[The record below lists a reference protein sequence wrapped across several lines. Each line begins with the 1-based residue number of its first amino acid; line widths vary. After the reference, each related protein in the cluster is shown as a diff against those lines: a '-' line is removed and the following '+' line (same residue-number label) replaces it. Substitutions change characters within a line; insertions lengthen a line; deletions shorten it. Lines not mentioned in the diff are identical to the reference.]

1 MKRILTILAL
11 SLLCLIS
18 NAQLVWKISGNGT
31 KKPSYI
37 LGTHHGCPFTYCDSI
52 PGLMKAFDKVDNIIG
67 EINMIEL
74 AEMSPERMQKMQAM
88 MMMPADTSL
97 LSLFNKE
104 ETVKVNAWLIKEL
117 GANLEMLSMMMPTD
131 TSLLSLFNEE
141 ETAEVNAWLM
151 KEMGANLEMLS
162 MMNPMT
168 IMVTVQN
175 KVMMEVIP
183 DVADMT
189 TIDKYMQTLGQSKGK
204 TIGELETADYQMEL
218 LYGNSLEEQADALLE
233 MIDLGNSKELMI
245 QLTDAYK
252 SQNLDTLW
260 EIFQEQMTGYEY
272 DAIVKVRNLNW
283 EKQMK
288 ELLPRQTTLFVV
300 GAGYLPGEFGMINLL
315 REAGYKVK
323 PVKR

>member
-11 SLLCLIS
+11 TLLCLTS
-18 NAQLVWKISGNGT
+18 NAQLVWKISGNGI

-52 PGLMKAFDKVDNIIG
+52 PGLMKAFDKVANIIG
-67 EINMIEL
+67 EINMIEF

-97 LSLFNKE
+97 LSLFSTE
-104 ETVKVNAWLIKEL
+104 EAAKVNEWLGKKM
-117 GANLEMLSMMMPTD
+117 GASLEMLS
-131 TSLLSLFNEE
+131 
-141 ETAEVNAWLM
+141 VM
-151 KEMGANLEMLS
+151 K
-162 MMNPMT
+162 PMT

-175 KVMMEVIP
+175 KEMMEVIP
-183 DVADMT
+183 EIATMT
-189 TIDKYMQTLGQSKGK
+189 TIDKYMQTLGQRKGK

-233 MIDLGNSKELMI
+233 MIDHGDSKGLLQ
-245 QLTDAYK
+245 QLTNAYK

-260 EIFQEQMTGYEY
+260 KVFQEQMTGYEY

-288 ELLPRQTTLFVV
+288 ELLPQQTTLFVV
-300 GAGYLPGEFGMINLL
+300 GAGHLPGESGMINLL
-315 REAGYKVK
+315 REAGFKVK
-323 PVKR
+323 PVKK

>member
-11 SLLCLIS
+11 SLLCLTS

-67 EINMIEL
+67 EINMIEF

-97 LSLFNKE
+97 LSLFSTE
-104 ETVKVNAWLIKEL
+104 EAAKVNEWLGKKM
-117 GANLEMLSMMMPTD
+117 GASLEMLS
-131 TSLLSLFNEE
+131 
-141 ETAEVNAWLM
+141 VM
-151 KEMGANLEMLS
+151 K
-162 MMNPMT
+162 PMT

-175 KVMMEVIP
+175 KEMMEVIP
-183 DVADMT
+183 EIATMT
-189 TIDKYMQTLGQSKGK
+189 TIDKYMQTLGQWKGK

-233 MIDLGNSKELMI
+233 MIDHGDSKGLLQ
-245 QLTDAYK
+245 QLTNAYK

-260 EIFQEQMTGYEY
+260 KVFQEQMTGYEY

-288 ELLPRQTTLFVV
+288 ELLPKQTTLFVV
-300 GAGYLPGEFGMINLL
+300 GAGHLPGEYGMINLL
-315 REAGYKVK
+315 RESGYKVK
-323 PVKR
+323 PVKKL

>member
-11 SLLCLIS
+11 SLMCLTS
-18 NAQLVWKISGNGT
+18 NAQLVWKISGNGIQ
-31 KKPSYI
+31 KPSYI
-37 LGTHHGCPFTYCDSI
+37 LGTHHGCPFNYCDSI

-67 EINMIEL
+67 EINMIEFS
-74 AEMSPERMQKMQAM
+74 EMSPERMQKMQAM

-97 LSLFNKE
+97 LSLFNEE
-104 ETVKVNAWLIKEL
+104 ETAKVNDWLKNQM
-117 GANLEMLSMMMPTD
+117 GASLEMLS
-131 TSLLSLFNEE
+131 
-141 ETAEVNAWLM
+141 VM
-151 KEMGANLEMLS
+151 K
-162 MMNPMT
+162 PMT

-175 KVMMEVIP
+175 KILMEMMPEL
-183 DVADMT
+183 ATMT
-189 TIDKYMQTLGQSKGK
+189 SIDKYMQTLGQRKGK

-233 MIDLGNSKELMI
+233 MIDHGDSKGLLQ
-245 QLTDAYK
+245 QLTNAYK

-260 EIFQEQMTGYEY
+260 KVFQEQMTGYEY

-288 ELLPRQTTLFVV
+288 ELLPKQSTLFVV
-300 GAGYLPGEFGMINLL
+300 GAGHLPGESGMINLL

-323 PVKR
+323 PVKK

>member
-1 MKRILTILAL
+1 MKRILTLLAL
-11 SLLCLIS
+11 SLLCLTS
-18 NAQLVWKISGNGT
+18 NAQLVWKISGNGI

-37 LGTHHGCPFTYCDSI
+37 LGTHHGCPFTYCDSN

-67 EINMIEL
+67 EINMIEF

-97 LSLFNKE
+97 LSLFSTE
-104 ETVKVNAWLIKEL
+104 EAAKVNEWLGKKM
-117 GANLEMLSMMMPTD
+117 GASLEMLS
-131 TSLLSLFNEE
+131 
-141 ETAEVNAWLM
+141 VM
-151 KEMGANLEMLS
+151 K
-162 MMNPMT
+162 PMT

-175 KVMMEVIP
+175 KEMMEVIP
-183 DVADMT
+183 EIATMT
-189 TIDKYMQTLGQSKGK
+189 TIDKYMQTLGQRKGK

-233 MIDLGNSKELMI
+233 MIDHGDSKGLLQ
-245 QLTDAYK
+245 QLTNAYK

-260 EIFQEQMTGYEY
+260 KVFQEQMTGYEY

-288 ELLPRQTTLFVV
+288 ELLPKQSTLFVV
-300 GAGYLPGEFGMINLL
+300 GAGHLPGEFGMINLL

-323 PVKR
+323 PVKK

>member
-1 MKRILTILAL
+1 MKRILILLAL
-11 SLLCLIS
+11 SLLCLTS
-18 NAQLVWKISGNGT
+18 NAQLVWKISGNGI

-67 EINMIEL
+67 EINMIEF

-97 LSLFNKE
+97 LSLFSTE
-104 ETVKVNAWLIKEL
+104 EAAKVNEWLGKKM
-117 GANLEMLSMMMPTD
+117 GASLEMLS
-131 TSLLSLFNEE
+131 
-141 ETAEVNAWLM
+141 VM
-151 KEMGANLEMLS
+151 K
-162 MMNPMT
+162 PMT

-175 KVMMEVIP
+175 KEMMEVIP
-183 DVADMT
+183 EIATMT
-189 TIDKYMQTLGQSKGK
+189 TIDKYMQTLGQRKGK

-233 MIDLGNSKELMI
+233 MIDHRDSKELLQ
-245 QLTDAYK
+245 QLTNAYK

-260 EIFQEQMTGYEY
+260 KVFQEQMTGYEY

-288 ELLPRQTTLFVV
+288 ELLPKQSTLFVV
-300 GAGYLPGEFGMINLL
+300 GAGHLPGEYGMINLL

-323 PVKR
+323 PVMK

>member
-1 MKRILTILAL
+1 MKRILTLLAL
-11 SLLCLIS
+11 SLLCLTS
-18 NAQLVWKISGNGT
+18 NAQLVWKISGNGI

-67 EINMIEL
+67 EINMIEF

-97 LSLFNKE
+97 LSLFSTE
-104 ETVKVNAWLIKEL
+104 EAAKVNEWLGK
-117 GANLEMLSMMMPTD
+117 
-131 TSLLSLFNEE
+131 
-141 ETAEVNAWLM
+141 
-151 KEMGANLEMLS
+151 KMGASLEILS
-162 MMNPMT
+162 VMKPMT

-175 KVMMEVIP
+175 KEMMEVIP
-183 DVADMT
+183 EIATMT
-189 TIDKYMQTLGQSKGK
+189 TIDKYMQTLGQRKGK

-233 MIDLGNSKELMI
+233 MIDHGDSKGLLQ
-245 QLTDAYK
+245 QLTNAYK

-260 EIFQEQMTGYEY
+260 KVFQEQMTGYEY

-288 ELLPRQTTLFVV
+288 ELLPKQSTLFVV
-300 GAGYLPGEFGMINLL
+300 GAGHLPGEFGMINLL

-323 PVKR
+323 PVKK

>member
-1 MKRILTILAL
+1 MKRILTLLAL
-11 SLLCLIS
+11 SLLCLTS
-18 NAQLVWKISGNGT
+18 NAQLVWKISGNGI

-67 EINMIEL
+67 EINMIEF

-97 LSLFNKE
+97 LSLFSTE
-104 ETVKVNAWLIKEL
+104 EAAKVNEWLGKKM
-117 GANLEMLSMMMPTD
+117 GASLEMLS
-131 TSLLSLFNEE
+131 
-141 ETAEVNAWLM
+141 VM
-151 KEMGANLEMLS
+151 K
-162 MMNPMT
+162 PMT

-175 KVMMEVIP
+175 KEMMEVIP
-183 DVADMT
+183 EIATMT
-189 TIDKYMQTLGQSKGK
+189 TIDKYMQTLGQRKGK

-233 MIDLGNSKELMI
+233 MIDHGDSKGLLQ
-245 QLTDAYK
+245 QLTNAYK

-260 EIFQEQMTGYEY
+260 KVFQEQMTGYEY

-288 ELLPRQTTLFVV
+288 ELLPKQSTLFVV
-300 GAGYLPGEFGMINLL
+300 GAGHLPGESGMINLL

-323 PVKR
+323 PVKK

>member
-1 MKRILTILAL
+1 MKRILTLLAL
-11 SLLCLIS
+11 SLLCLTS
-18 NAQLVWKISGNGT
+18 NAQLVWKISGNGI

-52 PGLMKAFDKVDNIIG
+52 PGLMKAFDKMDNIIG

-88 MMMPADTSL
+88 MMMPAGTSL
-97 LSLFNKE
+97 LSLFSTE
-104 ETVKVNAWLIKEL
+104 EAAKVNEWLGK
-117 GANLEMLSMMMPTD
+117 
-131 TSLLSLFNEE
+131 
-141 ETAEVNAWLM
+141 
-151 KEMGANLEMLS
+151 KMGASLEILS
-162 MMNPMT
+162 VMKPMT

-175 KVMMEVIP
+175 KEMMEVIP
-183 DVADMT
+183 EIATMT

-204 TIGELETADYQMEL
+204 TIRELETADYQMEL

-233 MIDLGNSKELMI
+233 MIDHGDSKGLLQ
-245 QLTDAYK
+245 QLTNAYK

-260 EIFQEQMTGYEY
+260 KVFQEQMTGYEY

-288 ELLPRQTTLFVV
+288 ELLPKQSTLFVV
-300 GAGYLPGEFGMINLL
+300 GAGHLPGESGMINLL

-323 PVKR
+323 PVKK

>member
-1 MKRILTILAL
+1 MKRILTLLAL
-11 SLLCLIS
+11 SLLCLTS
-18 NAQLVWKISGNGT
+18 NAQLVWKISGNGI

-67 EINMIEL
+67 EINMIEF

-97 LSLFNKE
+97 LSLFSTE
-104 ETVKVNAWLIKEL
+104 EAAKANEWLGKKM
-117 GANLEMLSMMMPTD
+117 GASLEMLS
-131 TSLLSLFNEE
+131 
-141 ETAEVNAWLM
+141 VM
-151 KEMGANLEMLS
+151 K
-162 MMNPMT
+162 PMT

-175 KVMMEVIP
+175 KEMMEVIP
-183 DVADMT
+183 EIATMT
-189 TIDKYMQTLGQSKGK
+189 TIDKYMQTLGQRKGK

-233 MIDLGNSKELMI
+233 MIDHGDSKGLLQ
-245 QLTDAYK
+245 QLTNAYK

-260 EIFQEQMTGYEY
+260 KVFQEQMTGYEY

-288 ELLPRQTTLFVV
+288 EILPKQTTLFVV
-300 GAGYLPGEFGMINLL
+300 GAGHLPGEYGMINLL

-323 PVKR
+323 PVKK

>member
-1 MKRILTILAL
+1 MKRILTLLAL
-11 SLLCLIS
+11 SLLCLTS
-18 NAQLVWKISGNGT
+18 NAQLVWKISGNGI

-67 EINMIEL
+67 EINMIEF

-97 LSLFNKE
+97 LSLFSTE
-104 ETVKVNAWLIKEL
+104 EAAKVNEWLGKKM
-117 GANLEMLSMMMPTD
+117 GASLEMLS
-131 TSLLSLFNEE
+131 
-141 ETAEVNAWLM
+141 VM
-151 KEMGANLEMLS
+151 K
-162 MMNPMT
+162 PMT

-175 KVMMEVIP
+175 KEMMEVIP
-183 DVADMT
+183 EIATMT
-189 TIDKYMQTLGQSKGK
+189 TIDKYMQTLGQRKGK

-233 MIDLGNSKELMI
+233 MIDHGDSKGLLQ
-245 QLTDAYK
+245 QLTNAYK

-260 EIFQEQMTGYEY
+260 KVFQEQMTGYEY

-288 ELLPRQTTLFVV
+288 ELLPKQSTLFVV
-300 GAGYLPGEFGMINLL
+300 GAGHLPGESGMINLL

-323 PVKR
+323 PVRK

>member
-11 SLLCLIS
+11 SLMCLTS
-18 NAQLVWKISGNGT
+18 NAQLVWKISGNGIQ
-31 KKPSYI
+31 KPSYI
-37 LGTHHGCPFTYCDSI
+37 LGTHHGCPFNYCDSI
-52 PGLMKAFDKVDNIIG
+52 PGLMKALDKVDNIIG

-88 MMMPADTSL
+88 MMMPADTSP
-97 LSLFNKE
+97 LSLFSTE
-104 ETVKVNAWLIKEL
+104 EAAKVNEWLGKKM
-117 GANLEMLSMMMPTD
+117 GASLEMLS
-131 TSLLSLFNEE
+131 
-141 ETAEVNAWLM
+141 VM
-151 KEMGANLEMLS
+151 K
-162 MMNPMT
+162 PMT

-175 KVMMEVIP
+175 KEMMEVIP
-183 DVADMT
+183 EIATMT
-189 TIDKYMQTLGQSKGK
+189 TIDKYMQTLGQRKGK

-233 MIDLGNSKELMI
+233 MIDHGDSKGLLQ
-245 QLTDAYK
+245 QLTNAYK

-260 EIFQEQMTGYEY
+260 KVFQEQMTGYEY

-288 ELLPRQTTLFVV
+288 EILPKQTTLFVV
-300 GAGYLPGEFGMINLL
+300 GAGHLPGEYGMINLL

-323 PVKR
+323 PVKK

>member
-11 SLLCLIS
+11 SFLCLTS
-18 NAQLVWKISGNGT
+18 NAQLVWKISGNGI

-67 EINMIEL
+67 EINMIEF

-97 LSLFNKE
+97 LSLFSTE
-104 ETVKVNAWLIKEL
+104 EAAKVNEWLGKKM
-117 GANLEMLSMMMPTD
+117 GASLEMLS
-131 TSLLSLFNEE
+131 
-141 ETAEVNAWLM
+141 VM
-151 KEMGANLEMLS
+151 K
-162 MMNPMT
+162 PMT

-175 KVMMEVIP
+175 KEMMEVIP
-183 DVADMT
+183 EIATMT
-189 TIDKYMQTLGQSKGK
+189 TIDKYMQTLGQRKGK

-233 MIDLGNSKELMI
+233 MIDHGDSKGLLQ
-245 QLTDAYK
+245 QLTNAYK

-260 EIFQEQMTGYEY
+260 KVFQEQMTGYEY

-288 ELLPRQTTLFVV
+288 ELLPKQSTLFVV
-300 GAGYLPGEFGMINLL
+300 GAGHLPGEFGMINLL
-315 REAGYKVK
+315 REAGFKLK
-323 PVKR
+323 PVRK

>member
-1 MKRILTILAL
+1 MKRILTLLAL
-11 SLLCLIS
+11 SLLCLTS
-18 NAQLVWKISGNGT
+18 NAQLVWKISGNGI

-52 PGLMKAFDKVDNIIG
+52 PGLMKSFDKVDNIIG

-97 LSLFNKE
+97 LSLFSTE
-104 ETVKVNAWLIKEL
+104 EAAKVNEWLGKKM
-117 GANLEMLSMMMPTD
+117 GASLEMLS
-131 TSLLSLFNEE
+131 
-141 ETAEVNAWLM
+141 VM
-151 KEMGANLEMLS
+151 K
-162 MMNPMT
+162 PMT

-175 KVMMEVIP
+175 KEMMEVIP
-183 DVADMT
+183 EIATMT
-189 TIDKYMQTLGQSKGK
+189 TIDKYMQTLGQWKGK

-233 MIDLGNSKELMI
+233 MIDHGDSKGLLQ
-245 QLTDAYK
+245 QLTNAYK

-260 EIFQEQMTGYEY
+260 KVFQEQMTGYEY

-288 ELLPRQTTLFVV
+288 ELLPKQSTLFVV
-300 GAGYLPGEFGMINLL
+300 GAGHLPGEYGMINLL
-315 REAGYKVK
+315 REAGFKVK
-323 PVKR
+323 PVRK

>member
-11 SLLCLIS
+11 SLMCLTS
-18 NAQLVWKISGNGT
+18 NAQLVWKISGNGIQ
-31 KKPSYI
+31 KPSYI
-37 LGTHHGCPFTYCDSI
+37 LGTHHGCPFNYCDSI

-67 EINMIEL
+67 EINMIEFS
-74 AEMSPERMQKMQAM
+74 EMSPERMQKMQAM

-97 LSLFNKE
+97 LSLFNEE
-104 ETVKVNAWLIKEL
+104 ETAKVNAWLKDEM
-117 GANLEMLSMMMPTD
+117 GASLEMLS
-131 TSLLSLFNEE
+131 
-141 ETAEVNAWLM
+141 VM
-151 KEMGANLEMLS
+151 K
-162 MMNPMT
+162 PMT

-175 KVMMEVIP
+175 KKMMEVIP
-183 DVADMT
+183 EIATMT
-189 TIDKYMQTLGQSKGK
+189 TIDKYMQTLGQRKGK

-233 MIDLGNSKELMI
+233 MIDHGDSKGLLQ
-245 QLTDAYK
+245 QLTNAYK

-260 EIFQEQMTGYEY
+260 KVFQEQMTGYEY

-288 ELLPRQTTLFVV
+288 ELLPKQSTLFVV
-300 GAGYLPGEFGMINLL
+300 GAGHLPGESGMINLL

-323 PVKR
+323 PVKK

>member
-1 MKRILTILAL
+1 MKRILTIMAL
-11 SLLCLIS
+11 SLLCLTS
-18 NAQLVWKISGNGT
+18 NAQLVWKISGNGI

-52 PGLMKAFDKVDNIIG
+52 PGLMKAFDKVDHIIG
-67 EINMIEL
+67 EINMIEF

-97 LSLFNKE
+97 
-104 ETVKVNAWLIKEL
+104 
-117 GANLEMLSMMMPTD
+117 M
-131 TSLLSLFNEE
+131 SLFNEE
-141 ETAEVNAWLM
+141 ETAKINEWLM
-151 KEMGANLEMLS
+151 KEMGASLEMLS
-162 MMNPMT
+162 VMKPMT

-183 DVADMT
+183 EIATMT
-189 TIDKYMQTLGQSKGK
+189 SIDKYMQTLGQSKGK

-218 LYGNSLEEQADALLE
+218 LYGDSLGEQADALLE
-233 MIDLGNSKELMI
+233 MIGQGESKGLMV

-283 EKQMK
+283 EHQMK
-288 ELLPRQTTLFVV
+288 ELLPQ
-300 GAGYLPGEFGMINLL
+300 
-315 REAGYKVK
+315 
-323 PVKR
+323 

>member
-1 MKRILTILAL
+1 MKRIITILAL
-11 SLLCLIS
+11 SLLCLTS
-18 NAQLVWKISGNGT
+18 NAQLVWKISGNGI

-67 EINMIEL
+67 EINMIEF

-97 LSLFNKE
+97 LSLFSTE
-104 ETVKVNAWLIKEL
+104 EAAKVNEWLGKKM
-117 GANLEMLSMMMPTD
+117 GASLEMLS
-131 TSLLSLFNEE
+131 
-141 ETAEVNAWLM
+141 VM
-151 KEMGANLEMLS
+151 K
-162 MMNPMT
+162 PMT

-175 KVMMEVIP
+175 KEMMEVIP
-183 DVADMT
+183 EIATMT
-189 TIDKYMQTLGQSKGK
+189 TIDKYMQTLGQRKGK

-233 MIDLGNSKELMI
+233 MIDHGDSKGLLQ
-245 QLTDAYK
+245 QLTNAYK

-260 EIFQEQMTGYEY
+260 KVFQEQMTGYEY

-288 ELLPRQTTLFVV
+288 EILPKQTTLFVV
-300 GAGYLPGEFGMINLL
+300 GAGHLPGEYGMINLL

-323 PVKR
+323 PVKK

>member
-1 MKRILTILAL
+1 MKRIFTILAL
-11 SLLCLIS
+11 SLMCFTS
-18 NAQLVWKISGNGT
+18 NAQLVWKISGNGI

-37 LGTHHGCPFTYCDSI
+37 LGTHHGCPFNYCDSI

-67 EINMIEL
+67 EINMIEF
-74 AEMSPERMQKMQAM
+74 AEMSPERMQQMQAM

-97 LSLFNKE
+97 LSLFNEE
-104 ETVKVNAWLIKEL
+104 ETAKVNEWLKKEM
-117 GANLEMLSMMMPTD
+117 GASLEMLSMM
-131 TSLLSLFNEE
+131 
-141 ETAEVNAWLM
+141 
-151 KEMGANLEMLS
+151 K
-162 MMNPMT
+162 PMT

-175 KVMMEVIP
+175 KEMMEVIP
-183 DVADMT
+183 EIATMT

-233 MIDLGNSKELMI
+233 MIDHGDSKGLLQ
-245 QLTDAYK
+245 QLTNAYK

-260 EIFQEQMTGYEY
+260 KVFQEQMTGYEY

-288 ELLPRQTTLFVV
+288 ELLPKQSTLFVV
-300 GAGYLPGEFGMINLL
+300 GAGHLPGESGMINLL

-323 PVKR
+323 PVKK

>member
-1 MKRILTILAL
+1 MKRILTLLAL
-11 SLLCLIS
+11 SLLCLTS
-18 NAQLVWKISGNGT
+18 NAQLVWKISGNGI

-88 MMMPADTSL
+88 MMMPVDTSL
-97 LSLFNKE
+97 LSLFSTE
-104 ETVKVNAWLIKEL
+104 EAAKVNEWLGKKM
-117 GANLEMLSMMMPTD
+117 GASLEMLS
-131 TSLLSLFNEE
+131 
-141 ETAEVNAWLM
+141 AM
-151 KEMGANLEMLS
+151 K
-162 MMNPMT
+162 PMT
-168 IMVTVQN
+168 IMVTAQN
-175 KVMMEVIP
+175 KEMMEVIP
-183 DVADMT
+183 EIATMT
-189 TIDKYMQTLGQSKGK
+189 TIDKYMQTLGQRKGK

-233 MIDLGNSKELMI
+233 MIDHGDSKGLLQ
-245 QLTDAYK
+245 QLTNAYK

-260 EIFQEQMTGYEY
+260 KVFQEQMTGYEY

-288 ELLPRQTTLFVV
+288 EILPKQTTLFVV
-300 GAGYLPGEFGMINLL
+300 GAGHLPGEYGMINLL
-315 REAGYKVK
+315 QEAGYKVK
-323 PVKR
+323 PVKK

>member
-11 SLLCLIS
+11 SLLCLTS
-18 NAQLVWKISGNGT
+18 NAQLVWKISGNGIR
-31 KKPSYI
+31 KPSYI
-37 LGTHHGCPFTYCDSI
+37 LGTHHGCPFNYCDSI

-67 EINMIEL
+67 EINMIKL
-74 AEMSPERMQKMQAM
+74 DDMSPERMQKMQAM

-97 LSLFNKE
+97 LSLFSTE
-104 ETVKVNAWLIKEL
+104 EAEKVNEWLGKKM
-117 GANLEMLSMMMPTD
+117 GASLEMLS
-131 TSLLSLFNEE
+131 
-141 ETAEVNAWLM
+141 VM
-151 KEMGANLEMLS
+151 K
-162 MMNPMT
+162 PMT

-183 DVADMT
+183 DVANMT
-189 TIDKYMQTLGQSKGK
+189 TVDKYMQTLGQSKGK
-204 TIGELETADYQMEL
+204 SIGELETADYQMEL
-218 LYGNSLEEQADALLE
+218 LYGDSLEEQADALLE
-233 MIDLGNSKELMI
+233 MIGHGDSKGLLQ

-260 EIFQEQMTGYEY
+260 AIFQEQMTGYEY

-288 ELLPRQTTLFVV
+288 ELLPKQTTLFVV
-300 GAGYLPGEFGMINLL
+300 GAGHLPGEYGMINLL

-323 PVKR
+323 TVKK

>member
-11 SLLCLIS
+11 SLMCLTS
-18 NAQLVWKISGNGT
+18 NAQLVWKISGNRI

-67 EINMIEL
+67 EINMIEF

-97 LSLFNKE
+97 LSLFSTE
-104 ETVKVNAWLIKEL
+104 EAAKVNEWLGKKM
-117 GANLEMLSMMMPTD
+117 GASLEMLS
-131 TSLLSLFNEE
+131 
-141 ETAEVNAWLM
+141 VM
-151 KEMGANLEMLS
+151 K
-162 MMNPMT
+162 PMT

-175 KVMMEVIP
+175 KEMMEVIP
-183 DVADMT
+183 EIATMT
-189 TIDKYMQTLGQSKGK
+189 TIDKYMQTLGQRKGK

-233 MIDLGNSKELMI
+233 MIDHGDSKGLLQ
-245 QLTDAYK
+245 QLTNAYK

-260 EIFQEQMTGYEY
+260 KVFQEQMTGYEY

-288 ELLPRQTTLFVV
+288 ELLPKQSTLFVV
-300 GAGYLPGEFGMINLL
+300 GAGHLPGESGMINLL

-323 PVKR
+323 PVKK

>member
-11 SLLCLIS
+11 SLLCLTS
-18 NAQLVWKISGNGT
+18 NAQLVWKISGNGIR
-31 KKPSYI
+31 KPSYI
-37 LGTHHGCPFTYCDSI
+37 LGTHHGCPFNYCDSI

-67 EINMIEL
+67 EINMIKL
-74 AEMSPERMQKMQAM
+74 DDMSPERMQKMQAM

-97 LSLFNKE
+97 LSLFSTE
-104 ETVKVNAWLIKEL
+104 EAAKVNEWLGKKM
-117 GANLEMLSMMMPTD
+117 GASLEMLS
-131 TSLLSLFNEE
+131 
-141 ETAEVNAWLM
+141 VM
-151 KEMGANLEMLS
+151 K
-162 MMNPMT
+162 PMT

-175 KVMMEVIP
+175 KEMMEVIP
-183 DVADMT
+183 EIATMT
-189 TIDKYMQTLGQSKGK
+189 TIDKYMQTLGQWKGK

-233 MIDLGNSKELMI
+233 MIDHGDSKGLLQ
-245 QLTDAYK
+245 QLTNAYK

-260 EIFQEQMTGYEY
+260 KVFQEQMTGYEY

-288 ELLPRQTTLFVV
+288 ELLPKQSTLFVV
-300 GAGYLPGEFGMINLL
+300 GAGHLPGEYGMINLL

-323 PVKR
+323 PVKK

>member
-1 MKRILTILAL
+1 MKRILTLLAL
-11 SLLCLIS
+11 SLLCLTS
-18 NAQLVWKISGNGT
+18 NAQLVWKISGNGI

-67 EINMIEL
+67 EINMIEF

-97 LSLFNKE
+97 LSLFSTE
-104 ETVKVNAWLIKEL
+104 EAAKVNEWLGKKM
-117 GANLEMLSMMMPTD
+117 GASLEMLS
-131 TSLLSLFNEE
+131 
-141 ETAEVNAWLM
+141 VM
-151 KEMGANLEMLS
+151 K
-162 MMNPMT
+162 PMT

-175 KVMMEVIP
+175 KEMMEVIP
-183 DVADMT
+183 EIATMT
-189 TIDKYMQTLGQSKGK
+189 TIDKYMQTLGQRKGK

-233 MIDLGNSKELMI
+233 MIDHGDSKELLQ
-245 QLTDAYK
+245 QLTNAYK

-260 EIFQEQMTGYEY
+260 KVFQEQMTGYEY

-283 EKQMK
+283 EKQMT
-288 ELLPRQTTLFVV
+288 ELLPKQSTLFVV
-300 GAGYLPGEFGMINLL
+300 GAGHLPGESGMINLL
-315 REAGYKVK
+315 REAGFKVK
-323 PVKR
+323 PVKK

>member
-11 SLLCLIS
+11 SLLCLTS
-18 NAQLVWKISGNGT
+18 NAQLLWKISGNGI

-37 LGTHHGCPFTYCDSI
+37 LGSHHGCPSSYCDSI

-67 EINMIEL
+67 EINMIEFDQ
-74 AEMSPERMQKMQAM
+74 MSPERMQKMQAM

-97 LSLFNKE
+97 LSLFSTE
-104 ETVKVNAWLIKEL
+104 EAAKVNEWLGKKM
-117 GANLEMLSMMMPTD
+117 GASLEMLS
-131 TSLLSLFNEE
+131 
-141 ETAEVNAWLM
+141 VM
-151 KEMGANLEMLS
+151 K
-162 MMNPMT
+162 PMT

-175 KVMMEVIP
+175 KEMMEVIP
-183 DVADMT
+183 EIATMT
-189 TIDKYMQTLGQSKGK
+189 TIDKYMQTLGQRKGK

-233 MIDLGNSKELMI
+233 MIDHGDSKGLLQ
-245 QLTDAYK
+245 QLTNAYK

-260 EIFQEQMTGYEY
+260 KVFQEQMTGYEY

-288 ELLPRQTTLFVV
+288 EILPKQTTLFVV
-300 GAGYLPGEFGMINLL
+300 GAGHLPGEYGMINLL
-315 REAGYKVK
+315 QEAGYKVK
-323 PVKR
+323 PVKK

>member
-1 MKRILTILAL
+1 MKRIFTILAL
-11 SLLCLIS
+11 SLLCLTS
-18 NAQLVWKISGNGT
+18 NAQLVWKISGNGI

-67 EINMIEL
+67 EINMIEF

-97 LSLFNKE
+97 LSLFSTE
-104 ETVKVNAWLIKEL
+104 EAAKVNEWLGKKM
-117 GANLEMLSMMMPTD
+117 GASLEMLS
-131 TSLLSLFNEE
+131 
-141 ETAEVNAWLM
+141 VM
-151 KEMGANLEMLS
+151 K
-162 MMNPMT
+162 PMT

-175 KVMMEVIP
+175 KEMMEVIP
-183 DVADMT
+183 EIATMT
-189 TIDKYMQTLGQSKGK
+189 TIDKYMQTLGQWKGK

-233 MIDLGNSKELMI
+233 MIDHGDSKGLLQ
-245 QLTDAYK
+245 QLTNAYK

-260 EIFQEQMTGYEY
+260 KVFQEQMTGYEY

-288 ELLPRQTTLFVV
+288 ELLPKQSTLFVV
-300 GAGYLPGEFGMINLL
+300 GAGHLPGEYGMINLL
-315 REAGYKVK
+315 REAGFKVK
-323 PVKR
+323 PVRK

>member
-11 SLLCLIS
+11 SLMCLTS
-18 NAQLVWKISGNGT
+18 NAQLVWKISGNGI

-97 LSLFNKE
+97 LSLFSTE
-104 ETVKVNAWLIKEL
+104 EAAKVNEWLGKKM
-117 GANLEMLSMMMPTD
+117 GASLEMLS
-131 TSLLSLFNEE
+131 
-141 ETAEVNAWLM
+141 VM
-151 KEMGANLEMLS
+151 K
-162 MMNPMT
+162 PMT

-175 KVMMEVIP
+175 KEMMEVIP
-183 DVADMT
+183 EIATMT
-189 TIDKYMQTLGQSKGK
+189 TIDKYMQTLGQRKGK

-233 MIDLGNSKELMI
+233 MIDHGDSKGLLQ
-245 QLTDAYK
+245 QLTNAYK

-260 EIFQEQMTGYEY
+260 KVFQEQMTGYEY

-288 ELLPRQTTLFVV
+288 EILPKQTTLFVV
-300 GAGYLPGEFGMINLL
+300 GAGHLPGEYGMINLL

-323 PVKR
+323 PVKK

>member
-11 SLLCLIS
+11 SLMCLTS
-18 NAQLVWKISGNGT
+18 NAQLVWKISGNGIQ
-31 KKPSYI
+31 KPSYI
-37 LGTHHGCPFTYCDSI
+37 LGTHHGCPFNYCDSI

-67 EINMIEL
+67 EINMIGFS
-74 AEMSPERMQKMQAM
+74 EMSPERMQKMQAM

-97 LSLFNKE
+97 LSLFNEE
-104 ETVKVNAWLIKEL
+104 ETAKVNAWLKDEM
-117 GANLEMLSMMMPTD
+117 GASLEMLS
-131 TSLLSLFNEE
+131 
-141 ETAEVNAWLM
+141 VM
-151 KEMGANLEMLS
+151 K
-162 MMNPMT
+162 PMT

-175 KVMMEVIP
+175 KKMMEVIP
-183 DVADMT
+183 EIATMT
-189 TIDKYMQTLGQSKGK
+189 TIDKYMQTLGQRKGK

-218 LYGNSLEEQADALLE
+218 LYGNSLEEQADALQE
-233 MIDLGNSKELMI
+233 MIDQGDSKKLMQ

-252 SQNLDTLW
+252 SQDLDTLW

-288 ELLPRQTTLFVV
+288 ELLPQQTTLFVV
-300 GAGYLPGEFGMINLL
+300 GAGHLPGEYGMINLL

-323 PVKR
+323 PVKK